1 MHFLCTCLAQFL
13 DVDIVSVWRLSNLD
27 SVMQEY
33 ASRVAYCIPI
43 LATAATCY
51 DVSIQQTPEMQKEA
65 GRMLCLEQNRFHVD
79 IFCSTW
85 LVTHLCRG
93 QGKPPGV
100 PGAQSL
106 SASKSAEHAIQ
117 TLLSNA
123 FSPCGAGTWQ
133 TNCSMN
139 PVNPRGNAW

>member
-1 MHFLCTCLAQFL
+1 
-13 DVDIVSVWRLSNLD
+13 
-27 SVMQEY
+27 MQEY

-43 LATAATCY
+43 LANATTCY
-51 DVSIQQTPEMQKEA
+51 DVSVQQTPEMQKEA
-65 GRMLCLEQNRFHVD
+65 GRMLCLEQNRFYVD

-85 LVTHLCRG
+85 LVTHLCWG

-106 SASKSAEHAIQ
+106 SASKSVEHAFL
-117 TLLSNA
+117 TLLSNVFKCFQRLSNA
-123 FSPCGAGTWQ
+123 FNSRGAGTWQ

-139 PVNPRGNAW
+139 RVSRRGSALSSGWNEKR